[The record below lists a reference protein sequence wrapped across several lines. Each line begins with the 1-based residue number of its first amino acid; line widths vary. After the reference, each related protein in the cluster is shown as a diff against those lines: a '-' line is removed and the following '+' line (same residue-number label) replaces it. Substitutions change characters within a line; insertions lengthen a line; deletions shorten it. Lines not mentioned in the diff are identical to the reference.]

1 MIGSCYKGAE
11 QYFAD
16 PRADCTK
23 AGILATCVIPIGFG
37 FSTRWTPM
45 GIRSRILLFQLIVVA
60 SVVVM
65 AAIVY
70 ISIRSTTYYMERVQ
84 WANNQLEAVTALTVN
99 ANRYSEQIAEFLL
112 IGEPER
118 SDYDSASAELEV
130 GFDALEKLTRG
141 EAEFL
146 VGSSEQEDGGD
157 EIFRITRMRALYGE
171 ISKATAKAIELRN
184 QGRQED
190 AVMVFRRDIEN
201 RFDAE
206 FENILEAARRDE
218 AEEVAR
224 AELQAEALWLR
235 LTWITAGLA
244 LAAVVLCFVAAFLLT
259 RSLMRPI
266 GLLTQG
272 AETIGRGE
280 LDHRIGYDSRDEL
293 GALARRFNTMAANQ
307 EDQRKRLLDAR
318 ADLERQ
324 VAARTAELAAA
335 NQRLTDLDRL
345 RVQFLADIS
354 HELRTPLTALRG
366 EAEIPLRH
374 GSKPEAVYR
383 DALERIVTQSLEMSR
398 LVDDLVFLSRSET
411 DTIRFEP
418 RRTDLVS
425 IVADA
430 VHDGEILARA
440 NAIEIQADYR
450 ADQIWVTADAQ
461 QLKQAL
467 VILLDNAIKYSP
479 RGRSVNLSMTV
490 SDGHAQITIR
500 DKGLGIPAEE
510 IPKVFERFYRGRSP
524 RTSRQPGSGLGLA
537 IAKWL
542 IEKHQGEIALTS
554 EVGSYTEVVV
564 RIPCADAAAS
574 SDETVDASAI
584 VSRKKAH
591 AKTSAE

>member
-1 MIGSCYKGAE
+1 
-11 QYFAD
+11 
-16 PRADCTK
+16 
-23 AGILATCVIPIGFG
+23 
-37 FSTRWTPM
+37 M
-45 GIRSRILLFQLIVVA
+45 GIRSRILVFQLIVVGA
-60 SVVVM
+60 VVMM

-70 ISIRSTTYYMERVQ
+70 ITIRSTTYYTQRVQ

-118 SDYDSASAELEV
+118 PDYESARAELEA
-130 GFDALEKLTRG
+130 GFEKLAQLTRG

-146 VGSSEQEDGGD
+146 GRSSEQEDSGD

-171 ISKATAKAIELRN
+171 IAKATSDAINFRN

-190 AVMVFRRDIEN
+190 AVRIFRRDIEN

-218 AEEVAR
+218 EEEVVR
-224 AELQAEALWLR
+224 TELQAEALWRR
-235 LTWITAGLA
+235 LTWMTAALA
-244 LAAVVLCFVAAFLLT
+244 LAAVVLCFAAAFLLA

-266 GLLTQG
+266 SLLTEG
-272 AETIGRGE
+272 TEAISRGD
-280 LDHRIGYDSRDEL
+280 LDHRIAFDGRDEL
-293 GALARRFNTMAANQ
+293 GALARRFNEMATHQ
-307 EDQRKRLLDAR
+307 QDQRDRLLNAK
-318 ADLERQ
+318 AELEQQ

-335 NQRLTDLDRL
+335 NQRLTELDRL

-383 DALERIVTQSLEMSR
+383 DALERIVTQSLEMGR

-411 DTIRFEP
+411 DTIRFEA

-430 VHDGEILARA
+430 VHEGEILGRA
-440 NAIEIQADYR
+440 KGISIKAAYITR
-450 ADQIWVTADAQ
+450 PVWVTADAQ
-461 QLKQAL
+461 RLKQAL
-467 VILLDNAIKYSP
+467 VIILDNAIKYSP
-479 RGRSVNLSMTV
+479 RDRSVNVNITV
-490 SDGHAQITIR
+490 MDGHAEIAIR

-524 RTSRQPGSGLGLA
+524 RASRQLGSGLGLA

-542 IEKHQGEIALTS
+542 IEKHRGEIALTS
-554 EVGSYTEVVV
+554 EVGSFTEVVV
-564 RIPCADAAAS
+564 RLPRADATASADANADAA
-574 SDETVDASAI
+574 V
-584 VSRKKAH
+584 VVLKKRLR
-591 AKTSAE
+591 AKAGSE

>member
-1 MIGSCYKGAE
+1 MS
-11 QYFAD
+11 
-16 PRADCTK
+16 
-23 AGILATCVIPIGFG
+23 
-37 FSTRWTPM
+37 
-45 GIRSRILLFQLIVVA
+45 IRSRILLFQLIVIG
-60 SVVVM
+60 SVVLM

-70 ISIRSTTYYMERVQ
+70 ITIRSTTYYMQRVE

-118 SDYDSASAELEV
+118 PDYESARAELEA
-130 GFDALEKLTRG
+130 GFDELEKLTRG

-146 VGSSEQEDGGD
+146 VGSSEQEDDGD
-157 EIFRITRMRALYGE
+157 EIFRITRMRTLYGE
-171 ISKATAKAIELRN
+171 ITKATSKAIDLRN

-190 AVMVFRRDIEN
+190 AVSVFRRDIEN

-224 AELQAEALWLR
+224 AELQAEALWRR
-235 LTWITAGLA
+235 LTWMTAALA
-244 LAAVVLCFVAAFLLT
+244 LAAVVLCFVAAFLLA

-266 GLLTQG
+266 ALLTQG
-272 AETIGRGE
+272 AEAIGRGE
-280 LDHRIGYDSRDEL
+280 LDHRIGYDSGDEL
-293 GALARRFNTMAANQ
+293 GALARRFNAMAAHQ
-307 EDQRKRLLDAR
+307 EDQRDRLLDAR
-318 ADLERQ
+318 TDLERQ

-383 DALERIVTQSLEMSR
+383 DALERIVTQSLEMGR

-418 RRTDLVS
+418 RRTDLVA

-430 VHDGEILARA
+430 IHEGEILARTKG
-440 NAIEIQADYR
+440 ISVEADYR
-450 ADQIWVTADAQ
+450 TEPVWVIADAQ
-461 QLKQAL
+461 RLKQAL
-467 VILLDNAIKYSP
+467 VIVLDNAIKYSP
-479 RGRSVNLSMTV
+479 RDRSVTLSMTV
-490 SDGHAQITIR
+490 ADGHAAIVVR
-500 DKGLGIPAEE
+500 DGGLGIPAAE
-510 IPKVFERFYRGRSP
+510 IPKVFERFYRGRNP
-524 RTSRQPGSGLGLA
+524 KASRQPGSGLGLA

-542 IEKHQGEIALTS
+542 VEKHQGEIALTS
-554 EVGSYTEVVV
+554 EVGSFTEVRI
-564 RIPCADAAAS
+564 RIPCADASSGVTEGDTMVSPETSRVKAS
-574 SDETVDASAI
+574 TE
-584 VSRKKAH
+584 
-591 AKTSAE
+591 

>member
-1 MIGSCYKGAE
+1 M
-11 QYFAD
+11 
-16 PRADCTK
+16 
-23 AGILATCVIPIGFG
+23 
-37 FSTRWTPM
+37 
-45 GIRSRILLFQLIVVA
+45 
-60 SVVVM
+60 M

-70 ISIRSTTYYMERVQ
+70 LTIRSTTYYMERVQ

-118 SDYDSASAELEV
+118 ADYESASAELEA
-130 GFDALEKLTRG
+130 GFDALEKLTFG

-146 VGSSEQEDGGD
+146 GRNSEQENDGD

-171 ISKATAKAIELRN
+171 ISKATARAIDLRN

-224 AELQAEALWLR
+224 AELQAEALWRR

-244 LAAVVLCFVAAFLLT
+244 LAAVILCFVAAFLLT

-272 AETIGRGE
+272 AEAIGRGE
-280 LDHRIGYDSRDEL
+280 LDHRIGYDSSDEL
-293 GALARRFNTMAANQ
+293 GVLARRFNAMAANQ
-307 EDQRKRLLDAR
+307 EDQRKRLLEAR

-324 VAARTAELAAA
+324 VTARTAELAAA

-418 RRTDLVS
+418 RRTDLVT

-430 VHDGEILARA
+430 VHDGQILARA
-440 NAIEIQADYR
+440 NAIAIKADYR
-450 ADQIWVTADAQ
+450 T
-461 QLKQAL
+461 
-467 VILLDNAIKYSP
+467 
-479 RGRSVNLSMTV
+479 RSDL
-490 SDGHAQITIR
+490 GHCR
-500 DKGLGIPAEE
+500 
-510 IPKVFERFYRGRSP
+510 R
-524 RTSRQPGSGLGLA
+524 
-537 IAKWL
+537 
-542 IEKHQGEIALTS
+542 
-554 EVGSYTEVVV
+554 
-564 RIPCADAAAS
+564 AAA
-574 SDETVDASAI
+574 
-584 VSRKKAH
+584 
-591 AKTSAE
+591 

>member
-1 MIGSCYKGAE
+1 
-11 QYFAD
+11 
-16 PRADCTK
+16 
-23 AGILATCVIPIGFG
+23 
-37 FSTRWTPM
+37 M
-45 GIRSRILLFQLIVVA
+45 GIRSRIILFQSIVVA
-60 SVVVM
+60 SVLAM
-65 AAIVY
+65 AIAIY
-70 ISIRSTTYYMERVQ
+70 ATIRSTEYHLQRVQ
-84 WANNQLEAVTALTVN
+84 WTNHQLAAVTQLTVN

-118 SDYDSASAELEV
+118 ADYDSARAELEA
-130 GFDALEKLTRG
+130 GFDRLEKVTRG

-146 VGSSEQEDGGD
+146 VGTSEQEDEGD

-171 ISKATAKAIELRN
+171 IGKAALRAVDLRN
-184 QGRQED
+184 QGRQEE
-190 AVMVFRRDIEN
+190 AISVFRRDIEN

-224 AELQAEALWLR
+224 TEIQAQALWRR
-235 LTWITAGLA
+235 LTWIIVA
-244 LAAVVLCFVAAFLLT
+244 LILVAVVLCFVAAFLLT
-259 RSLMRPI
+259 RSLVRPI
-266 GLLTQG
+266 GLLIQD
-272 AETIGRGE
+272 AEAIGRGE
-280 LDHRIGYDSRDEL
+280 LDHRIDFDGHDEL
-293 GALARRFNTMAANQ
+293 GVLAQRFNAMAANQ
-307 EDQRKRLLDAR
+307 EDQRNRLLAAR

-324 VAARTAELAAA
+324 VTARTAELAAA

-418 RRTDLVS
+418 RRTDLVT

-440 NAIEIQADYR
+440 NAISIKADYR
-450 ADQIWVTADAQ
+450 TDPIWVIADAQ

-479 RGRSVNLSMTV
+479 RGRPVNLGMTV

-542 IEKHQGEIALTS
+542 VEKHQGEITLTS
-554 EVGSYTEVVV
+554 EVGSFTEVIV
-564 RIPCADAAAS
+564 RIPCADAN
-574 SDETVDASAI
+574 ETQDDNVGAGATA
-584 VSRKKAH
+584 SRKKPRV
-591 AKTSAE
+591 KTSAA

>member
-1 MIGSCYKGAE
+1 M
-11 QYFAD
+11 
-16 PRADCTK
+16 
-23 AGILATCVIPIGFG
+23 
-37 FSTRWTPM
+37 
-45 GIRSRILLFQLIVVA
+45 
-60 SVVVM
+60 M

-70 ISIRSTTYYMERVQ
+70 ITIRSTTYYTQRVQ

-118 SDYDSASAELEV
+118 PDYESARAELEA
-130 GFDALEKLTRG
+130 GFEKLAQLTRG

-146 VGSSEQEDGGD
+146 GRSSEQEDSGD

-171 ISKATAKAIELRN
+171 IAKATSDAINLRN

-190 AVMVFRRDIEN
+190 AVRIFRRDIEN

-218 AEEVAR
+218 EEEVVR
-224 AELQAEALWLR
+224 TELQAEALWRR
-235 LTWITAGLA
+235 LTWMTAALA
-244 LAAVVLCFVAAFLLT
+244 LAAVVLCFVAAFLLA

-266 GLLTQG
+266 SLLTEG
-272 AETIGRGE
+272 TEAISRGD
-280 LDHRIGYDSRDEL
+280 LDHRIAFDGRDEL
-293 GALARRFNTMAANQ
+293 GALARRFNEMATHQ
-307 EDQRKRLLDAR
+307 QDQRDRLLNAK
-318 ADLERQ
+318 AELEQQ

-335 NQRLTDLDRL
+335 NQRLTELDRL

-383 DALERIVTQSLEMSR
+383 DALERIVTQSLEMGR

-430 VHDGEILARA
+430 VHEGEILGRA
-440 NAIEIQADYR
+440 KGISIKAAYSNRPVWI
-450 ADQIWVTADAQ
+450 TADAQ
-461 QLKQAL
+461 RLKQAL
-467 VILLDNAIKYSP
+467 VIILDNAIKYSP
-479 RGRSVNLSMTV
+479 RDRSVNLNMTV
-490 SDGHAQITIR
+490 VDGHAEIAIR

-524 RTSRQPGSGLGLA
+524 RASRQLGSGLGLA

-542 IEKHQGEIALTS
+542 IEKHSGEIALTS
-554 EVGSYTEVVV
+554 EVGSFTEVVV
-564 RIPCADAAAS
+564 RLPRADA
-574 SDETVDASAI
+574 TASADANAGAA
-584 VSRKKAH
+584 VVVLKKRLR
-591 AKTSAE
+591 AKTGSE